1 MRLRHPDGATIHL
14 SYCTNVHQAE
24 DLDGIL
30 AQLDRFAEPVR
41 ERLDVPVLGL
51 GLWLA
56 ADVARALA
64 TDLGAVRRLG
74 MELYVRGLEVVTL
87 NAFPYRGFQCPVV
100 KDRVYH
106 PDWTTP
112 ERLRYTL
119 DAATVL
125 AHLLPADVAE
135 GSVSTLPLAWRDPW
149 DPERAARAR
158 GHLADLAGGLLTLA
172 AATGRV
178 VRVGLEPEPGCV
190 LTTAQDAATRLGFL
204 DTAWV
209 GVCVDVCHLAVG
221 FEDPRAALAGLEEAG
236 LPIVKVQASCAMQAR
251 DPADPATL
259 RALADYQEPR
269 FLHQTSERGGGSID
283 DLDQALDGPLP
294 GGAPWRVHYHLP
306 LHARPRPPLE
316 STSDVLESALDALF
330 GGPTARTRH
339 LEVET
344 YTWHVLPDPPST
356 DAGLV
361 AGLAAE
367 LAWTRD
373 RLLALGLK
381 EIR

>member
-30 AQLDRFAEPVR
+30 AQLDRFAGPVR

-64 TDLGAVRRLG
+64 ADLGATRRLG
-74 MELYVRGLEVVTL
+74 TELRVRGLEVVTL
-87 NAFPYRGFQCPVV
+87 NAFPYRGFQDPVV
-100 KDRVYH
+100 KERVYH

-125 AHLLPADVAE
+125 AHLLPADVTE
-135 GSVSTLPLAWRDPW
+135 GSVSTLPLAWHDPW
-149 DPERAARAR
+149 DPGRAARAR
-158 GHLADLAGGLLTLA
+158 GHLTDLATGLAALS

-190 LTTAQDAATRLGFL
+190 LTTVQDAATGLGFL
-204 DTAWV
+204 DTERV

-221 FEDPRAALAGLEEAG
+221 FEDPRAALAGLEAAG

-259 RALADYQEPR
+259 RALADHQEPR
-269 FLHQTSERGGGSID
+269 FLHQTGERGGGSTD
-283 DLDQALDGPLP
+283 DLDQALGGLLP
-294 GGAPWRVHYHLP
+294 GRAPWRVHYHLP
-306 LHARPRPPLE
+306 LHTRPRPPLE
-316 STSDVLESALDALF
+316 STSDVLDSALDALF
-330 GGPTARTRH
+330 GGPAARTRH

-344 YTWHVLPDPPST
+344 YTWHVLPDPPSS
-356 DAGLV
+356 DAELV
-361 AGLAAE
+361 TGLAAE

-373 RLLALGLK
+373 RLFALGLK
-381 EIR
+381 EIP